1 MYALGREYETY
12 CQAERCTQDFLYLK
26 EKVYLTCL
34 PYCRQRW
41 LNLTPC
47 SLFSNP
53 SLAHSLRAPP
63 SSAHPAARFLDLST
77 RVFVDCTNLHRN
89 PAFWKDLKCISSFLP
104 STAVVKT
111 FTVWWSYIYF
121 LFHLLFG
128 KQNLYFLPVV
138 NKCPL
143 RLVFH
148 PSCELTIVSGCVSVI
163 ITMACV
169 FFFTSLCWSM

>member
-1 MYALGREYETY
+1 MKLTAR
-12 CQAERCTQDFLYLK
+12 LK
-26 EKVYLTCL
+26 DAPRISSTWRRRFITPACPIAGNNGSTSLHA
-34 PYCRQRW
+34 
-41 LNLTPC
+41 PC
-47 SLFSNP
+47 SQAL
-53 SLAHSLRAPP
+53 HSLRAPP

-163 ITMACV
+163 ITMACA